1 MSEHSACNGKMSNG
15 ASVASSEAM
24 SEMKSILVIDDEP
37 MIGRLITAMLRGY
50 LVEAFVDPHAAL
62 ARAREVAFA
71 AVLSDLLMPN
81 VNGAELYVAL
91 GEQAPDLRSRFV
103 LMTGCDSD
111 PWVSR
116 FLAESNVPVLRK
128 PFRAAELRARVDAVL
143 GGGHV
148 PNRLSDQGF
157 SR

>member
-1 MSEHSACNGKMSNG
+1 M
-15 ASVASSEAM
+15 V
-24 SEMKSILVIDDEP
+24 P
-37 MIGRLITAMLRGY
+37 
-50 LVEAFVDPHAAL
+50 VEARPEKSTLPPACVMNRALPPLAVPVNDVIVSAAPVVVI
-62 ARAREVAFA
+62 VAFA